1 MHSYAAILYFKLQ
14 SNLITTT
21 FCKYSSSN
29 YVLVTNRAEECLLDG
44 DSEVRVEDGVDHGVE
59 RGAGEG
65 QPLHAHQHARARG
78 RAVRG
83 ECLQLET

>member
-1 MHSYAAILYFKLQ
+1 M
-14 SNLITTT
+14 
-21 FCKYSSSN
+21 
-29 YVLVTNRAEECLLDG
+29 TNRAEEEGLLDG
-44 DSEVRVEDGVDHGVE
+44 ESEVRVEDGVDHGVE

-78 RAVRG
+78 RAMRG

>member
-1 MHSYAAILYFKLQ
+1 M
-14 SNLITTT
+14 
-21 FCKYSSSN
+21 
-29 YVLVTNRAEECLLDG
+29 LDG
-44 DSEVRVEDGVDHGVE
+44 ESEVRIEDGVDHGVE